1 MNILLS
7 WLVYSVAIL
16 VAAYVLPGVDVDAF
30 STALFA
36 ALILGIFNALLKPLL
51 ILFTLPLNILTLGLF
66 TFVIN
71 AAIILLADNVVD
83 GFTVDNFGWALLFSI
98 VLSLVSAGLFGLLR
112 DEKRR
117 R

>member
-7 WLVYSVAIL
+7 WLVYSVAVL
-16 VAAYVLPGVDVDAF
+16 AAAYVLPGVQVDAF

-36 ALILGIFNALLKPLL
+36 ALILGILNALVKPFL

-71 AAIILLADNVVD
+71 AAIILLADKAVD
-83 GFTVDNFGWALLFSI
+83 GFSVDGFGWALLFSI
-98 VLSLVSAGLFGLLR
+98 VLSVVSAGLFQLTGTKKGR
-112 DEKRR
+112 
-117 R
+117 